1 MYTIK
6 TKLITLAANR
16 LSEQLLF
23 DAEKFP
29 VLFYGFPSGLPP
41 LDNGGLRGVSGS
53 HGLFNLPCFHC
64 QKRAPL
70 IILKS
75 S

>member
-6 TKLITLAANR
+6 IEMNHPAANR
-16 LSEQLLF
+16 LSEQLLV

-41 LDNGGLRGVSGS
+41 LDNGGLRGVRGS
-53 HGLFNLPCFHC
+53 YGLSACNVPPA
-64 QKRAPL
+64 KKERR
-70 IILKS
+70 
-75 S
+75 